1 MKFAND
7 QLYFQSLTFLMLCVR
22 NEEFIVI
29 KGYTEVWYGLQLRI
43 HVSSNYG
50 TELNFE
56 TQLIPE

>member
-1 MKFAND
+1 
-7 QLYFQSLTFLMLCVR
+7 MLCVR

-29 KGYTEVWYGLQLRI
+29 KGYTEVWYSLQLRI